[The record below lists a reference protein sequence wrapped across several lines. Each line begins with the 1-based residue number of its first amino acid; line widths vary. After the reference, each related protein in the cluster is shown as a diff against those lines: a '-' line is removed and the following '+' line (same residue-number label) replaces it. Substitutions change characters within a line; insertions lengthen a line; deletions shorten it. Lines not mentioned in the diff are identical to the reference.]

1 MDIADKEYKKTEWP
15 DHFRARGVVLISD
28 SYKTFDD
35 GWCCF
40 KAIDEDGKLISIAV
54 GPRDLDIILHLR
66 RGLVVTYFRS
76 SGGCHYYD
84 MKPDKEF
91 ICFSKENKEDVLKHF
106 CSMTRSMETMQ
117 SVMAILLERIYRLCL
132 LQTRNFITKLFLKR
146 PSNPRGQNMKNV
158 FRVPLARGQKNA
170 GQKFLKFEIF

>member
-15 DHFRARGVVLISD
+15 DHFRARGAVLISD

-54 GPRDLDIILHLR
+54 SPRDLDIIPHLR
-66 RGLVVTYFRS
+66 RGLVVTHYKS

-91 ICFSKENKEDVLKHF
+91 ICFSKENKEDVLKTLLFDDTVYGDYAIGYGYLIRKNLSTLSRTDKHLYY
-106 CSMTRSMETMQ
+106 ET
-117 SVMAILLERIYRLCL
+117 
-132 LQTRNFITKLFLKR
+132 FLKD
-146 PSNPRGQNMKNV
+146 V
-158 FRVPLARGQKNA
+158 V
-170 GQKFLKFEIF
+170 

>member
-1 MDIADKEYKKTEWP
+1 MNIANKKYRKTEWP
-15 DHFRARGVVLISD
+15 HRFRARGAVLISD

-40 KAIDEDGKLISIAV
+40 KAIDEDGKLVSIAV
-54 GPRDLDIILHLR
+54 SPRDLDIIPHLR

-91 ICFSKENKEDVLKHF
+91 ICFSKENKEDVLKTLLF
-106 CSMTRSMETMQ
+106 DDTVYGDYAIGYGYLIRKNLSPLSSSDKELYYKTFLRET
-117 SVMAILLERIYRLCL
+117 I
-132 LQTRNFITKLFLKR
+132 
-146 PSNPRGQNMKNV
+146 
-158 FRVPLARGQKNA
+158 
-170 GQKFLKFEIF
+170 